1 MKRKILVG
9 LIAIVAV
16 AIFVGCIEKDQVST
30 PTATPSPKITPKPT
44 PTTTPS
50 PTITPT
56 PTEKSGPDLIVE
68 DIKAIAIRKPSLPS
82 ELPSYITSVTFTVK
96 NVGDKPVTEKFYT
109 KILAETYNFHLMYPA
124 KYITVQIDSSDAI
137 AELNEKNNQK
147 EVETPESEPETIKSI
162 KIGKSV
168 TLDGI
173 EYTVNNVRVIDP
185 KGIGEIVGNLVVVN
199 YGIYPGEKP
208 IKGFPPTGVT
218 PGLPCTGNVF
228 FEVPKD
234 SEKLKLKVGSHRWK
248 CNYAIIDIEASKII
262 EENIEEWTKD

>member
-96 NVGDKPVTEKFYT
+96 NV
-109 KILAETYNFHLMYPA
+109 
-124 KYITVQIDSSDAI
+124 
-137 AELNEKNNQK
+137 
-147 EVETPESEPETIKSI
+147 
-162 KIGKSV
+162 
-168 TLDGI
+168 
-173 EYTVNNVRVIDP
+173 RVIDS

-218 PGLPCTGNVF
+218 PGLPRTGNVF

-248 CNYAIIDIEASKII
+248 CNYAIIDIETSKII

>member
-44 PTTTPS
+44 PTTTP
-50 PTITPT
+50 
-56 PTEKSGPDLIVE
+56 
-68 DIKAIAIRKPSLPS
+68 
-82 ELPSYITSVTFTVK
+82 F
-96 NVGDKPVTEKFYT
+96 
-109 KILAETYNFHLMYPA
+109 
-124 KYITVQIDSSDAI
+124 
-137 AELNEKNNQK
+137 
-147 EVETPESEPETIKSI
+147 
-162 KIGKSV
+162 
-168 TLDGI
+168 
-173 EYTVNNVRVIDP
+173 TVNNVRVIDP

-218 PGLPCTGNVF
+218 PGLPRTGNVF

-248 CNYAIIDIEASKII
+248 CNYAIIDIETSKII